1 MAISNAERAYN
12 LAIRR
17 KKPKIGHVINK
28 LVSATAAQK
37 LKEGNS
43 TGEAVR
49 AEFDS
54 VLDRILKLM
63 AERLQKKKDADNA

>member
-28 LVSATAAQK
+28 LLSAVAAQK
-37 LKEGNS
+37 IKEDQG
-43 TGEAVR
+43 TEGEVVD
-49 AEFDS
+49 EFAS
-54 VLDRILKLM
+54 LLERIKS
-63 AERLQKKKDADNA
+63 Q